1 MDLETGLDLN
11 RGPLVRSHF
20 RDELHC
26 VCAHPLRQVGGPSQH
41 LPRLHTHPL
50 IILLPSCLAHPH
62 TFIHALSRTS
72 LAHLTLV
79 TLPP

>member
-41 LPRLHTHPL
+41 LPTHTFSYHTPPL
-50 IILLPSCLAHPH
+50 LTFSYRRALPIRTLSYTRSRAHPSH
-62 TFIHALSRTS
+62 I
-72 LAHLTLV
+72 
-79 TLPP
+79 